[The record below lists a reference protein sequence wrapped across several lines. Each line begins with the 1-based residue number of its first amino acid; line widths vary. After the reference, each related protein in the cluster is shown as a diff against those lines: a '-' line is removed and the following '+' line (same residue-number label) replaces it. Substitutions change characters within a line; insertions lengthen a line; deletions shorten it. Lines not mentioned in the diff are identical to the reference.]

1 MRILLSCLV
10 LIAFGLS
17 GCQSAYYGTM
27 EKLGVHK
34 REILVDRIEDSRDSQ
49 LEAQEQ
55 FKDALEEFRSV
66 VEVDGGDLEKMYD
79 RLSDELSDSEAAADE
94 IDSRIDRVEDVA
106 DALFDEWTDE
116 IEDYSSAK
124 LKRSSQN
131 QLRDTRRHY
140 ESLLKTMRRA
150 QKSMDPVLA
159 NFRDQVLFLKHN
171 LNASAIASIRG
182 EFDTISVD
190 IQRLI
195 SQMQRSIDESDAFI
209 RRLKG

>member
-1 MRILLSCLV
+1 MRKLLSCLV
-10 LIAFGLS
+10 LMTIGLT

-49 LEAQEQ
+49 LEAQAQ

-106 DALFDEWTDE
+106 DALFDEWADE
-116 IEDYSSAK
+116 IDDYSSAN
-124 LKRSSQN
+124 LKRSSEQ

-159 NFRDQVLFLKHN
+159 NFRDQVLYLKHN

-182 EFDTISVD
+182 EFDNISVD

-195 SQMQRSIDESDAFI
+195 SQLSD
-209 RRLKG
+209 